1 MPQGWPANDPVTEEA
16 PLKLVI
22 VESPAKAKTIGKFLG
37 KDHHVLASYGHVRDL
52 PSNADEIPADIKKK
66 PWARMAVDVEND
78 FAPIYVIQQDSKKQI
93 AELKKSLKDADEV
106 VLATDEDR
114 EGEAISWHLLEILKP
129 KVPVK
134 RIVFHE
140 ITQEAINEAIAH
152 PRDVNQELVRAQE
165 GRRILDRLY
174 GYSLSPVLWKKVR
187 TKLSAGRVQSVAV
200 RLVVEREEERR
211 AFHKA
216 VYWDIE
222 AALSADDIPFTA
234 TLVEVEGQKIATG
247 KDFDETTGLLKS
259 AKVRWVQEA
268 EALNLNEGLKQNVP
282 WRVASVQQK
291 EAKLRPYPPLI
302 TSTLQQ
308 AASSL
313 LGFSPRDTMRV
324 AQRLYEGVDLGGGDR
339 EGLITYMRTDS
350 VTLSNRAL
358 AEAEEIIKKTYGD
371 RYHHRRQFS
380 TKSKMAQE
388 AHEAIRPT
396 HLGRTPDQAAR
407 FISGDDLRLYRLIWN
422 RTIASQMADAELQ
435 RTTID
440 FEAEVAGK
448 KVTLRSN
455 GSVVTF
461 PGFLKVADSGQKDSQ
476 LPDLREG
483 DKVGPSERVALDELK
498 ALSHETKPP
507 ARYNEAS
514 LVRRLEE
521 EGIGRPS
528 TYAPTISVI
537 QQRGYVEKQGKA
549 LVPTFVGIAVTMLL
563 REHFGEYVE
572 LKFTARMESALDEI
586 AEGKLDW
593 VDFLRA
599 FYNGKGDFGSGLAPQ
614 IESKLAAIE
623 FPMIAVGTAADG
635 QPLVVRLGRT
645 QPFIQRGEG
654 GQGNTASIPAEI
666 TYDELTVERAEEL
679 LAARAKADEPIG
691 QDPDTGMNVYAI
703 LGPYG
708 PYVQLGEVEEGAKKK
723 PKRASLGRGF
733 SLEDISLD
741 IALKYLS
748 LPRHIGEHPE
758 TGKLVRSAL
767 GPYGPYVVHDGDYRS
782 LGSGEEV
789 FTITLD
795 EALALLAQPKRR
807 GRQKKVLREVG
818 TIPDTDTKIELFDG
832 RYGPYVSDG
841 KTNASLPKGADP
853 DQVTV
858 EEAMK
863 LLEEMAAKK
872 GTKKKAPAN
881 KKKAAAKKKPAAKK
895 KAAAKKKPA
904 ADS

>member
-1 MPQGWPANDPVTEEA
+1 M
-16 PLKLVI
+16 KLVI

-37 KDHHVLASYGHVRDL
+37 KDHTVLASYGHVRDL
-52 PSNADEIPADIKKK
+52 PSKADEIPAAIKKK
-66 PWARMAVDVEND
+66 PWARMAVDVENN
-78 FAPIYVIQQDSKKQI
+78 FAPVYVVQPDSKKQI
-93 AELKKSLKDADEV
+93 AELKKSLKDADEI

-114 EGEAISWHLLEILKP
+114 EGEAISWHLLEILQP
-129 KVPVK
+129 KVPVS

-140 ITQEAINEAIAH
+140 ITQEAINEAIAN
-152 PRDVNQELVRAQE
+152 PRQVNQELVRAQE
-165 GRRILDRLY
+165 GRRILDRLF

-187 TKLSAGRVQSVAV
+187 TQLSAGRVQSVAV

-222 AALSADDIPFTA
+222 ATLSADEIPFTA
-234 TLVEVEGQKIATG
+234 TLVEVEGQKIASG

-259 AKVRWVQEA
+259 DKVRWIQEDVA
-268 EALNLNEGLKQNVP
+268 TDLCEALKANVP
-282 WRVASVQQK
+282 WNVATVQQK
-291 EAKLRPYPPLI
+291 EARLRPYAPFI

-308 AASSL
+308 TASSI

-358 AEAEEIIKKTYGD
+358 SEAENVIKEKFGD
-371 RYHHRRQFS
+371 AYHHRRQFS

-396 HLGRTPDQAAR
+396 HLGRTPEQAAK
-407 FISGDDLRLYRLIWN
+407 IIHGDELKLYRLIWN
-422 RTIASQMADAELQ
+422 RTIASQMADAELL

-440 FEAEVAGK
+440 FEATVGDRK
-448 KVTLRSN
+448 IVLRSN

-476 LPDLREG
+476 LPDLKEG
-483 DKVGPSERVALDELK
+483 DQVGPSARVAIDNLN

-507 ARYNEAS
+507 ARFNEAS

-528 TYAPTISVI
+528 TYAPTISTI
-537 QQRGYVEKQGKA
+537 QNRGYVEKHGKA
-549 LVPTFVGIAVTMLL
+549 LAPTFVGIAVTLLL
-563 REHFGEYVE
+563 REHFNEYVE
-572 LKFTARMESALDEI
+572 LKFTARMENALDAI

-599 FYNGKGDFGSGLAPQ
+599 FYQGKGDFGSGLAPQ
-614 IESKLAAIE
+614 IESKMESIE
-623 FPMIAVGTAADG
+623 FPTISVGTAADG
-635 QPLVVRLGRT
+635 QPIVVRLGRS
-645 QPFIQRGEG
+645 QPFLQRGEG
-654 GQGNTASIPAEI
+654 GQGNTASVPDGL
-666 TYDELTVERAEEL
+666 TYDELTVEVAEAL
-679 LAARAKADEPIG
+679 LEARAKADEPIG
-691 QDPDTGMNVYAI
+691 QDPETGANIYAI

-708 PYVQLGEVEEGAKKK
+708 PYVQLGEVDKESKKK
-723 PKRASLGRGF
+723 PKRAGLGRGF
-733 SLEDISLD
+733 AMENITLEV
-741 IALKYLS
+741 ALKYLS
-748 LPRHIGEHPE
+748 LPRHVGTHPE
-758 TGKLVRSAL
+758 SGKLVRSAV

-789 FTITLD
+789 FTITMD

-818 TIPDTDTKIELFDG
+818 TIPDTETKIELFDG

-841 KTNASLPKGADP
+841 KTNASLSKGMDP
-853 DQVTV
+853 DKITV
-858 EEAMK
+858 EESMK
-863 LLEEMAAKK
+863 LLEEQAAKK
-872 GTKKKAPAN
+872 GTKKKAPAK

-904 ADS
+904 ADPS

>member
-1 MPQGWPANDPVTEEA
+1 
-16 PLKLVI
+16 LKLVI

-37 KDHHVLASYGHVRDL
+37 KDHTVLASYGHVRDL
-52 PSNADEIPADIKKK
+52 PSRADEIPAAIKKK
-66 PWARMAVDVEND
+66 PWARMAVDVENN
-78 FAPIYVIQQDSKKQI
+78 FAPVYVVQADSKKQI
-93 AELKKSLKDADEV
+93 AELKKSLKNADEV

-140 ITQEAINEAIAH
+140 ITQEAINEAIAN

-165 GRRILDRLY
+165 GRRILDRLF

-187 TKLSAGRVQSVAV
+187 TQLSAGRVQSVAV

-216 VYWDIE
+216 TYWDIE
-222 AALSADDIPFTA
+222 ATLMADELPFTA
-234 TLVEVEGQKIATG
+234 TLVEVEGQKIASG

-259 AKVRWVQEA
+259 DKVRWVKEDEA
-268 EALNLNEGLKQNVP
+268 TDLCAALKENVP
-282 WRVASVQQK
+282 WRVANVQQK
-291 EAKLRPYPPLI
+291 EAKLRPYAPFI

-308 AASSL
+308 SASSI

-350 VTLSNRAL
+350 VTLSNKAL
-358 AEAEEIIKKTYGD
+358 AEAEQVIKGKYGD
-371 RYHHRRQFS
+371 RFHHRRQFS

-396 HLGRTPDQAAR
+396 NLSRTPEQAAK
-407 FISGDDLRLYRLIWN
+407 IIHGDEPKLYRLIWN
-422 RTIASQMADAELQ
+422 RTISSQMADAELL

-440 FEAEVAGK
+440 FEATLGDK

-461 PGFLKVADSGQKDSQ
+461 PGFLKVADSGQKDTQ
-476 LPDLREG
+476 LPALKEG
-483 DKVGPSERVALDELK
+483 DGVGPAERAVIEDLK

-528 TYAPTISVI
+528 TYAPTISTI
-537 QQRGYVEKQGKA
+537 QNRGYVEKHGKA
-549 LVPTFVGIAVTMLL
+549 LAPTFVGIAVTLLL
-563 REHFGEYVE
+563 REHFAEYVE
-572 LKFTARMESALDEI
+572 FKFTARMESALDAI

-599 FYNGKGDFGSGLAPQ
+599 FYKGEGDFGGGLAPQ
-614 IESKLAAIE
+614 IESELEKIE
-623 FPMIAVGTAADG
+623 FPTISIGAAADG
-635 QPLVVRLGRT
+635 QPLVVRLGRS
-645 QPFIQRGEG
+645 QPFIQKGEG
-654 GQGNTASIPAEI
+654 GTGNTASVPEGT
-666 TYDELTVERAEEL
+666 TYDELTVELAESL
-679 LAARAKADEPIG
+679 LEARAKADEPIG
-691 QDPDTGMNVYAI
+691 QDPETGANIYAI

-708 PYVQLGEVEEGAKKK
+708 PYVQLGEVDKESKKK
-723 PKRASLGRGF
+723 PKRAGLGRGF
-733 SLEDISLD
+733 PMEDITLEV
-741 IALKYLS
+741 ALKYLS
-748 LPRHIGEHPE
+748 LPRHIGTHPE
-758 TGKLVRSAL
+758 SGKLVRSAV

-789 FTITLD
+789 FTTTLE

-818 TIPDTDTKIELFDG
+818 TIPDTETKIELFDG

-841 KTNASLPKGADP
+841 KTNASLPKGTDP
-853 DQVTV
+853 DKITV
-858 EEAMK
+858 EESMK
-863 LLEEMAAKK
+863 LLEEQAAKK
-872 GTKKKAPAN
+872 GTKKKKAPAK
-881 KKKAAAKKKPAAKK
+881 KKKAATKKKATAKKKPAAKK
-895 KAAAKKKPA
+895 KAAAKKPA
-904 ADS
+904 ADSE

>member
-1 MPQGWPANDPVTEEA
+1 M
-16 PLKLVI
+16 KLVI
-22 VESPAKAKTIGKFLG
+22 VESPAKAKTIAKFLG
-37 KDHHVLASYGHVRDL
+37 KDHVVLASYGHVRDL
-52 PSNADEIPADIKKK
+52 PSNADEIPAEHKKK
-66 PWARMAVDVEND
+66 PWARMAVDVENG
-78 FAPIYVIQQDSKKQI
+78 FAPIYVVQSDSKKQI
-93 AELKKSLKDADEV
+93 AELRKSLKDADEV

-114 EGEAISWHLLEILKP
+114 EGEAISWHLLEVLKP

-140 ITQEAINEAIAH
+140 ITHEAIDEAVAN

-165 GRRILDRLY
+165 GRRILDRLF

-216 VYWDIE
+216 NYWDIE
-222 AALSADDIPFTA
+222 AALQADGIAFTA
-234 TLVEVEGQKIATG
+234 TLVEVDGQKIASG

-259 AKVRWVQEA
+259 DKVLWLKEDA
-268 EALNLNEGLKQNVP
+268 ATALCDGLRAGVP
-282 WRVASVQQK
+282 WNVASVQQK
-291 EAKLRPYPPLI
+291 EARLRPYPPFI

-308 AASSL
+308 AASSI
-313 LGFSPRDTMRV
+313 LGFSPRDTMRT

-358 AEAEEIIKKTYGD
+358 AEAEKVITDKFGE

-396 HLGRTPDQAAR
+396 HLGRTPDQAAKY
-407 FISGDDLRLYRLIWN
+407 ISGDDLKLYRLIWN
-422 RTIASQMADAELQ
+422 RTLASQMADAELL

-440 FEAEVAGK
+440 FEANAGGK
-448 KVTLRSN
+448 RVTLRAN

-461 PGFLKVADSGQKDSQ
+461 PGFLKVADSGQQDSQ
-476 LPDLREG
+476 LPALAEG
-483 DKVGPSERVALDELK
+483 DKAGPSEKVAIDELK
-498 ALSHETKPP
+498 ALGHETKPP

-528 TYAPTISVI
+528 TYAPTISII
-537 QQRGYVEKQGKA
+537 QQRGYVEKVGKA
-549 LVPTFVGIAVTMLL
+549 LAPTFVGIAVTFLL
-563 REHFGEYVE
+563 RDHFPEYVE
-572 LKFTARMESALDEI
+572 LKFTAKMESALDAI

-593 VDFLRA
+593 VDFLKA
-599 FYNGKGDFGSGLAPQ
+599 FYNGQGDFGSGLAPT
-614 IESKLAAIE
+614 IEAELAKIE
-623 FPMIAVGTAADG
+623 FPNIPVGIAADG

-654 GQGNTASIPAEI
+654 GSGNTATIPNEV
-666 TYDELTVERAEEL
+666 TYDELTVEMAEEL

-691 QDPDTGMNVYAI
+691 KHPETGQNVYAI

-708 PYVQLGEVEEGAKKK
+708 PYVQLGEQDPDSKKK

-733 SLEDISLD
+733 PLEDVTLE
-741 IALKYLS
+741 IALQYLS
-748 LPRHIGEHPE
+748 LPRKVGDHPE
-758 TGKLVRSAL
+758 TGKYVSTAIGRF
-767 GPYGPYVVHDGDYRS
+767 GPYLVHDGDFRS
-782 LGSGEEV
+782 LKTVDDV
-789 FTITLD
+789 FNLD
-795 EALALLAQPKRR
+795 LKTALEMLAQPKRR
-807 GRQKKVLREVG
+807 GRQKTVLKEVG
-818 TIPDTDTKIELFDG
+818 VIPGTETKIEMFDG
-832 RYGPYVSDG
+832 RYGPYVTDG
-841 KTNASLPKGADP
+841 KVNASLPKGADP
-853 DQVTV
+853 
-858 EEAMK
+858 EAFTLEQSLA
-863 LLEEMAAKK
+863 LLEEQAAKK
-872 GTKKKAPAN
+872 GT
-881 KKKAAAKKKPAAKK
+881 KKKPAAKK

-904 ADS
+904 AKKKAAKKKAASGE